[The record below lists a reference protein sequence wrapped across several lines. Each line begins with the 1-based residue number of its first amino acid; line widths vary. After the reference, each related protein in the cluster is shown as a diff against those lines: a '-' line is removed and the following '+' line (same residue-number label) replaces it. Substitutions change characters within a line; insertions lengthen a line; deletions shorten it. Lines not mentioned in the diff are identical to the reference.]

1 MYIQRERE
9 RDRDREREREGQTE
23 RDREK
28 QTKKHPA
35 NLIEATRKTLRSS
48 ETVMKRT
55 ASLRFAPL
63 VPCVSGEE
71 ARDRLCLLVSRR
83 TLSHTSDLKVKRDRQ
98 ETLRE

>member
-1 MYIQRERE
+1 MRDTDIEDIERE
-9 RDRDREREREGQTE
+9 TEIDRE

-28 QTKKHPA
+28 QTEKHPA
-35 NLIEATRKTLRSS
+35 NLIEATRKSLRSS

-63 VPCVSGEE
+63 VPGWVSGEE

-83 TLSHTSDLKVKRDRQ
+83 TLSDTSDLKVKRDRQ
-98 ETLRE
+98 ETVRE